1 MKPQVLLCLL
11 HLAMPEEAS
20 KEGLCASGACDLSQA
35 ADECAALQVKN
46 VAESQ
51 ADPKK
56 RVDDTLLP
64 NITTDFLQDGK
75 DLQGNEG
82 IPFKIWKIKKIKEA
96 LEGSR
101 RHPTTTSTSTT
112 TSTTTATTT
121 TTTTTTTTATTTT
134 TSITSTMP
142 HCSSGDFTFAFENL
156 DQTDNGNSP
165 GRVTGCIGG
174 LSPCGVFNEATSV
187 YVVSNTAGYGLGEY
201 VGNTTGQNQWTV
213 SNSCEIDEFSF
224 FNLGEDAPANGS
236 VRLWGIPGSRCAG
249 LSTFSDFVVAD
260 CSREVKFTFK
270 YNP

>member
-56 RVDDTLLP
+56 RVDDILLP

-96 LEGSR
+96 LEGRR
-101 RHPTTTSTSTT
+101 RHPTS
-112 TSTTTATTT
+112 T

-134 TSITSTMP
+134 TTST
-142 HCSSGDFTFAFENL
+142 T
-156 DQTDNGNSP
+156 T
-165 GRVTGCIGG
+165 T
-174 LSPCGVFNEATSV
+174 ATTTTT
-187 YVVSNTAGYGLGEY
+187 TATITITATLR
-201 VGNTTGQNQWTV
+201 T
-213 SNSCEIDEFSF
+213 
-224 FNLGEDAPANGS
+224 LH
-236 VRLWGIPGSRCAG
+236 
-249 LSTFSDFVVAD
+249 
-260 CSREVKFTFK
+260 
-270 YNP
+270 

>member
-56 RVDDTLLP
+56 R
-64 NITTDFLQDGK
+64 
-75 DLQGNEG
+75 
-82 IPFKIWKIKKIKEA
+82 
-96 LEGSR
+96 
-101 RHPTTTSTSTT
+101 
-112 TSTTTATTT
+112 
-121 TTTTTTTTATTTT
+121 
-134 TSITSTMP
+134 
-142 HCSSGDFTFAFENL
+142 NL

-213 SNSCEIDEFSF
+213 SNSCEIPEFSF

-236 VRLWGIPGSRCAG
+236 IRLQGIPGNRCAG
-249 LSTFSDFVVAD
+249 LSTFSDFVVAV